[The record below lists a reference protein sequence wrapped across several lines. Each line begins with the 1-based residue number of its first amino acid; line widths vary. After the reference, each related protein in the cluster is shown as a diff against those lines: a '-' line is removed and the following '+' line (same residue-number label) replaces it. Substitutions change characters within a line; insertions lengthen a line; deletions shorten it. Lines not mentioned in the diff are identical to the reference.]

1 MVQVQGSYNML
12 LEMKSSKGVHV
23 CTVVVIDLPAES
35 TVPLEQVTG
44 WYGSALEHFKSL
56 ACALFSKKKFGK
68 HD

>member
-1 MVQVQGSYNML
+1 MYT
-12 LEMKSSKGVHV
+12 

-56 ACALFSKKKFGK
+56 ACALFSKKIFENMIKMRK
-68 HD
+68 K